1 LRRGDE
7 RADIEL
13 DIRQGGGFE
22 HHSLRRDGVPA
33 YQFYCAQGQGQ
44 GTRAFQHDT
53 PGDHWARFHERIP
66 PRVGAE
72 MR

>member
-13 DIRQGGGFE
+13 DIRQRGGFE

-33 YQFYCAQGQGQ
+33 YQFYCAQGQG
-44 GTRAFQHDT
+44 
-53 PGDHWARFHERIP
+53 
-66 PRVGAE
+66 
-72 MR
+72 